1 MICFLYPI
9 PAKILLN
16 NFELIQKMI
25 ETPNNAQNGRANVIN
40 WRFHIDIPINAIM
53 MATISMEDGN
63 LASVSVN
70 ALRMVPLILFSY
82 LAVSANA

>member
-1 MICFLYPI
+1 
-9 PAKILLN
+9 
-16 NFELIQKMI
+16 MI

-82 LAVSANA
+82 LAVSKCINPDCKYQQFQCCKDRS

>member
-1 MICFLYPI
+1 
-9 PAKILLN
+9 
-16 NFELIQKMI
+16 MI

-82 LAVSANA
+82 QIGRASCRERV

>member
-1 MICFLYPI
+1 
-9 PAKILLN
+9 
-16 NFELIQKMI
+16 MI

-70 ALRMVPLILFSY
+70 ALRMVLPDTVLISRGQCKCINPDCKYQQFQCCKDRS
-82 LAVSANA
+82 